1 MRKQR
6 HSSKSIHK
14 QKTACGCRS
23 TLGRVPKSGKRSS
36 GSRVYSK
43 NGWSRKRTNLIKA
56 ALKECSKAARALKN
70 GNEIYAKCFLE
81 SAIQYLNI

>member
-6 HSSKSIHK
+6 HSCKGIHK
-14 QKTACGCRS
+14 QKTARSCGS
-23 TLGRVPKSGKRSS
+23 SLGRVPKSGKRSS

-43 NGWSRKRTNLIKA
+43 NGWSRKRTNLIKS
-56 ALKECSKAARALKN
+56 ALKECSKAARALRN
-70 GNEIYAKCFLE
+70 GNEIFAKCFLE